1 MNLPYVD
8 PVAPE
13 DQSLAGH
20 RGQHD
25 FAASR
30 FRFLVLV
37 FQPAKFFFTKKVE
50 EPPVQLL
57 F

>member
-8 PVAPE
+8 QVAPA

-25 FAASR
+25 FGASR

-37 FQPAKFFFTKKVE
+37 FQPAKFLYEKG
-50 EPPVQLL
+50 
-57 F
+57 